1 MQLKKIWITETW
13 KSAIRNI
20 ALFLFFF
27 AKSEQKKYFF
37 CILYM
42 YNLKGGVVV
51 TKEVAELQKIIDN
64 HDNIVFFGGAG
75 VSTESGIPD
84 FRSKDGLYSQKY
96 KYPPETILSNMFFY
110 RRPEEFFRFYRDKMI
125 CDTAKPN
132 AAHLKLAELEHA
144 GKVKAIVTQN
154 IDGLHQMAGSE
165 NVLELHGSIYRNH
178 CKKCGREYG
187 LDAVKNSEGVP
198 KCECGGIIKPDVVL
212 YGENLNDD
220 VMNRAAKAINEAQ
233 VLIVGGTSLS
243 VWPAAGLIDYFRGNH
258 LIVIN
263 KTPAERDSFADLVIR
278 EPIGEVFSQIVA
290 KK

>member
-1 MQLKKIWITETW
+1 
-13 KSAIRNI
+13 
-20 ALFLFFF
+20 
-27 AKSEQKKYFF
+27 
-37 CILYM
+37 M

-84 FRSKDGLYSQKY
+84 FRSKDGLYNQKY

-154 IDGLHQMAGSE
+154 IDGLHQMAGSK

-220 VMNRAAKAINEAQ
+220 IMNRAAKAINEAQ

-243 VWPAAGLIDYFRGNH
+243 VWPAASLIDYFRGNH

-263 KTPAERDSFADLVIR
+263 KTQAERDSFADLVIR
-278 EPIGEVFSQIVA
+278 EPIGEVFSQTVA

>member
-1 MQLKKIWITETW
+1 
-13 KSAIRNI
+13 
-20 ALFLFFF
+20 
-27 AKSEQKKYFF
+27 
-37 CILYM
+37 
-42 YNLKGGVVV
+42 
-51 TKEVAELQKIIDN
+51 
-64 HDNIVFFGGAG
+64 
-75 VSTESGIPD
+75 
-84 FRSKDGLYSQKY
+84 
-96 KYPPETILSNMFFY
+96 MFFY

-154 IDGLHQMAGSE
+154 IDGLHQMAGSK

-220 VMNRAAKAINEAQ
+220 IMNRAAKAINEAQ

-243 VWPAAGLIDYFRGNH
+243 VWPAASLIDYFRGNH

-263 KTPAERDSFADLVIR
+263 KTQAERDSFADLVIR
-278 EPIGEVFSQIVA
+278 EPIGEVFRKLWRKNNF
-290 KK
+290 KKKISKKVLQKIFYFAY

>member
-1 MQLKKIWITETW
+1 M
-13 KSAIRNI
+13 
-20 ALFLFFF
+20 
-27 AKSEQKKYFF
+27 
-37 CILYM
+37 
-42 YNLKGGVVV
+42 

-64 HDNIVFFGGAG
+64 HDNIVFFGAPEYQPKAASLTSG
-75 VSTESGIPD
+75 VKTGYIT
-84 FRSKDGLYSQKY
+84 RNTNN
-96 KYPPETILSNMFFY
+96 PPETILSNMFFY

-154 IDGLHQMAGSE
+154 IDGLHQMAGSK

-220 VMNRAAKAINEAQ
+220 IMNRAAKAINEAQ

-243 VWPAAGLIDYFRGNH
+243 VWPAASLIDYFRGNH

-263 KTPAERDSFADLVIR
+263 KTQAERDSFADW
-278 EPIGEVFSQIVA
+278 
-290 KK
+290 

>member
-1 MQLKKIWITETW
+1 
-13 KSAIRNI
+13 
-20 ALFLFFF
+20 
-27 AKSEQKKYFF
+27 
-37 CILYM
+37 
-42 YNLKGGVVV
+42 
-51 TKEVAELQKIIDN
+51 
-64 HDNIVFFGGAG
+64 
-75 VSTESGIPD
+75 
-84 FRSKDGLYSQKY
+84 
-96 KYPPETILSNMFFY
+96 MFFY

-154 IDGLHQMAGSE
+154 IDGLHQMAGSK

-220 VMNRAAKAINEAQ
+220 IMNRAAKAINEAQ

-243 VWPAAGLIDYFRGNH
+243 VWPAASLIDYFRGNH

-263 KTPAERDSFADLVIR
+263 KTQAERDSFADLVIR

-290 KK
+290 KNNFKKKFKKKSVTKNFLFCILNM